1 MENKNMNPKN
11 QYQIMD
17 QNQNQMMN
25 QNRNMNQDQ
34 NMNQDF
40 NQEPEEKKK
49 PGTIKKTLVKIYRVI
64 SVVAIV
70 LVIGF
75 IIGRVDLNK
84 KSPNEPKPEVTVKTK
99 SVSFDNIGELATQE
113 VYCNEIGT
121 SEKPAKQIF
130 NVDIPFTSSKCIY
143 TCGVTVKA
151 GCDFSEIT
159 WDENNNVVKVKL
171 PAMRILDSEID
182 NDSYAVYDEDSSVF
196 NPIKSEDVNLSFKE
210 LKAQAEADAEKTGI
224 LTKATENA
232 ETLIRDKFIEA
243 GYTEDNGYTIVF
255 ETTPSEENSRENGN
269 SEVIGSSEEN

>member
-1 MENKNMNPKN
+1 MEDQNMNQNQTN
-11 QYQIMD
+11 QYQIM
-17 QNQNQMMN
+17 NQN
-25 QNRNMNQDQ
+25 Q
-34 NMNQDF
+34 NMNQDL
-40 NQEPEEKKK
+40 NHEPEKKTGK
-49 PGTIKKTLVKIYRVI
+49 IKKTLVKIYRIVSI
-64 SVVAIV
+64 VAIV
-70 LVIGF
+70 LVISF
-75 IIGRVDLNK
+75 VIYRVDAK
-84 KSPNEPKPEVTVKTK
+84 KSPDEPDPVVTVKTK

-182 NDSYAVYDEDSSVF
+182 NDSYAVYDEESSVF

-210 LKAQAEADAEKTGI
+210 LKAQAKTDAEKTGI

-232 ETLIRDKFIEA
+232 ETLIKDKFIEA

-255 ETTPSEENSRENGN
+255 ETTPSEKN
-269 SEVIGSSEEN
+269 SEASGSSEVSGSASGSAEKN

>member
-1 MENKNMNPKN
+1 MEDQNMNQNQTN
-11 QYQIMD
+11 QYQIM
-17 QNQNQMMN
+17 NQN
-25 QNRNMNQDQ
+25 Q
-34 NMNQDF
+34 NMNQDL
-40 NQEPEEKKK
+40 NHEPEKKTGK
-49 PGTIKKTLVKIYRVI
+49 IKKTLVKIYRIVSI
-64 SVVAIV
+64 VAIV
-70 LVIGF
+70 LVISF
-75 IIGRVDLNK
+75 VIYRVDAK
-84 KSPNEPKPEVTVKTK
+84 KSPDEPDPVVTVKTK

-210 LKAQAEADAEKTGI
+210 LKAQADADAEKTGI

-232 ETLIRDKFIEA
+232 ETLIKDKFIEA

-255 ETTPSEENSRENGN
+255 ETTPSEENNEENGS
-269 SEVIGSSEEN
+269 SEVIGSAEEN

>member
-1 MENKNMNPKN
+1 MEDQNMNQNQTN
-11 QYQIMD
+11 QYQIM
-17 QNQNQMMN
+17 NQN
-25 QNRNMNQDQ
+25 Q
-34 NMNQDF
+34 NMNQDL
-40 NQEPEEKKK
+40 NHEPEKKTGK
-49 PGTIKKTLVKIYRVI
+49 IKKTLVKIYRIVSI
-64 SVVAIV
+64 VAIV
-70 LVIGF
+70 LVISF
-75 IIGRVDLNK
+75 VIYRVDAK
-84 KSPNEPKPEVTVKTK
+84 KSPDEPDPVVTVKTK

-210 LKAQAEADAEKTGI
+210 LKVQAKADAEKAGI

-255 ETTPSEENSRENGN
+255 ETTPSEENNEENG
-269 SEVIGSSEEN
+269 GSEEN

>member
-1 MENKNMNPKN
+1 MN
-11 QYQIMD
+11 
-17 QNQNQMMN
+17 QNQNQNQNMN
-25 QNRNMNQDQ
+25 QNMNQDQ
-34 NMNQDF
+34 NMNQNQDF
-40 NQEPEEKKK
+40 NQVPETKR
-49 PGTIKKTLVKIYRVI
+49 PGKVKKTLVRIYRII

-75 IIGRVDLNK
+75 IVGRMDLNK
-84 KSPNEPKPEVTVKTK
+84 KNTNEPDTEVTAKTK
-99 SVSFDNIGELATQE
+99 SVSFADIGELATQE

-130 NVDIPFTSSKCIY
+130 NVDIPFTSSKSIY
-143 TCGVTVKA
+143 TCGVMVKA

-171 PAMRILDSEID
+171 PEMRILDAEID
-182 NDSYAVYDEDSSVF
+182 NDSYAVYDEEISVF

-210 LKAQAEADAEKTGI
+210 LKAQAKTDAEKTGI

-232 ETLIRDKFIEA
+232 ETLIKDKFIEA

-255 ETTPSEENSRENGN
+255 ETTPSEKN
-269 SEVIGSSEEN
+269 SEASGSSEVSGSASGSAEKN

>member
-1 MENKNMNPKN
+1 MEDQNMNQN
-11 QYQIMD
+11 QTDQYQIM
-17 QNQNQMMN
+17 NQN
-25 QNRNMNQDQ
+25 Q

-40 NQEPEEKKK
+40 NQELEEKKK
-49 PGTIKKTLVKIYRVI
+49 PGKIKKTLIKIYRII
-64 SVVAIV
+64 SFVAIV
-70 LVIGF
+70 LVISF
-75 IIGRVDLNK
+75 VIYRVDAK
-84 KSPNEPKPEVTVKTK
+84 KTPDEPKPVVTVKTR

-171 PAMRILDSEID
+171 PAMRIFNPEID

-210 LKAQAEADAEKTGI
+210 LKVQAEADAEKAGI

-232 ETLIRDKFIEA
+232 ETLIKDKFIEA

-255 ETTPSEENSRENGN
+255 ETTPSEENNEENGS